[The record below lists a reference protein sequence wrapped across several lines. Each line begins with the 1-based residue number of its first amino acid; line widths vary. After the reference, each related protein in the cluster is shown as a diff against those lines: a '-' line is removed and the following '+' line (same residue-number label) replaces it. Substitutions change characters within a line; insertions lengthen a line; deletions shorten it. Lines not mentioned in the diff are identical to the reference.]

1 MLTSGFFSSGTLPA
15 WPSIAPIFAKLGIC
29 NVAFALDVSG
39 RLNFCCRPQIAA
51 PTSVAVDPPSIAA
64 RVSDAAASLF
74 YSASARPLS
83 RGNNIK
89 SLSRAPLSQG
99 ALLSCSLNSR
109 PRVGCSR
116 IIFIAKLLKTT
127 KGPQPHADFVAY
139 FLSPS
144 FFSFALLILGRPPP
158 FPSQGDR
165 RNPAIR
171 RSGARSVIR
180 RLGIFSLANR
190 RNPNC
195 PQILLP
201 RRI

>member
-74 YSASARPLS
+74 YSASARQLS

-127 KGPQPHADFVAY
+127 KGPQPNADFVAY

-144 FFSFALLILGRPPP
+144 FFSFALLILGRPPRFRRKGIVAIPP
-158 FPSQGDR
+158 FAVPALVPSF
-165 RNPAIR
+165 AA
-171 RSGARSVIR
+171 SGSF
-180 RLGIFSLANR
+180 L
-190 RNPNC
+190 
-195 PQILLP
+195 
-201 RRI
+201 